1 MLLVPPQISTQE
13 QISFSV
19 GDYKHKLCLLPHP
32 ISKPSNYNECCT
44 IDYQSWNR
52 CARTTNVKQALFCSC
67 FYEGGTL
74 FIMSP
79 ADTSLMNGRRLA
91 MECNLTVGCRFLIHL
106 CL

>member
-19 GDYKHKLCLLPHP
+19 GDYKHKLCLSPHP

-106 CL
+106 YL